1 MPRANLESRT
11 RSIPRHKLWLAFAIL
26 ALTGSVFAT
35 ATATAQTPAE
45 TADLLERVENL
56 SPAQRALLME
66 RLRGAP
72 MVADSTVTNPSAQP
86 IDDRFEARPLGQSLD
101 VADSLTALSSKRPQL
116 AQAEL
121 RRFGQSLF
129 DQSPET
135 FSPGSFGPV
144 PADYVIGVGDELVVE
159 IWGDVSLRDTY
170 RVDRSGSIL
179 VRDAGRITLTGM
191 TLDAARRT
199 VERQLARVISGVK
212 PGGGGSTFV
221 DVTMG
226 RLRAIR
232 VFVIGE
238 ATRPGGYEVSA
249 VSTVFQ
255 ALYAAG
261 GPSEIGSM
269 RAIQLIRNNRITAEL
284 DLYEWLTR
292 GLRTQDL
299 TLRDGDTVF
308 IPVTNSTVTMQGE
321 VRRPA
326 IFELKP
332 GEGVRELVAFAGGL
346 GANARA
352 DLAHVERVRPHED
365 RAVGQ
370 LDRLHLDL
378 SLEGV
383 FDVGAPSV
391 PLADGDRV
399 TVLPLSDRVEAY
411 VSIGGSVGL
420 PGRYGYESGMRLS
433 DLVQRSQGLWR
444 DAYRDRAVLVR
455 VRDDYTR
462 QSIPVN
468 LSSIQP
474 DSAGD
479 VTLAPMDSL
488 HVFSREIF
496 QEERML
502 SIHGEVRVPG
512 EYPYFEDMTLQDLV
526 LAAGGLLESAEA
538 RSAQVSRVTLDGE
551 GGDGLA
557 ELFDVELGRD
567 GSSPESATF
576 GLSNHDHVF
585 VRKLPG
591 YELQRNVIVEGEVRY
606 PGVYTLHSREERL
619 SSVIARAGGLLDT
632 AYPTGFRFVR
642 SEGDVGNVGLDL
654 AKAMKDP
661 GGANDIILMAGDEI
675 VIPPQPMSVRVV
687 GAVGFPTSVVFEKG
701 KSIGDYVKNA
711 GGFTRD
717 ADKGGTKIVYPNGLS
732 GGVRRLWPDPG
743 VKPGSTIFVPSRD
756 PTEGVDWGQVIVGTT
771 SIISSLATIYL
782 VIDRTN

>member
-1 MPRANLESRT
+1 MVVLGWAPWSHAQ
-11 RSIPRHKLWLAFAIL
+11 IP
-26 ALTGSVFAT
+26 SDT
-35 ATATAQTPAE
+35 AE
-45 TADLLERVENL
+45 LLERVQSL
-56 SPAQRALLME
+56 SPAQRALLLQ
-66 RLRGAP
+66 RLRGTPAAAESVATEAAP
-72 MVADSTVTNPSAQP
+72 AM
-86 IDDRFEARPLGQSLD
+86 IDDRFAPRPWGQS
-101 VADSLTALSSKRPQL
+101 VAAADSFAPPSPPSISREP
-116 AQAEL
+116 EL

-135 FSPGSFGPV
+135 FAPGSFGPV

-159 IWGDVSLRDTY
+159 VWGDVSLRDMY

-179 VRDAGRITLTGM
+179 VRDAGRVTVSGM
-191 TLDAARRT
+191 QLDAARRT
-199 VERQLARVISGVK
+199 IERQLARVISGVV
-212 PGGGGSTFV
+212 PGGEGSTHV

-238 ATRPGGYEVSA
+238 AMRPGGYEVSA

-261 GPSEIGSM
+261 GPSDIGSM
-269 RAIQLIRNNRITAEL
+269 RAIRLIRSNRVMAEL
-284 DLYEWLTR
+284 DLYEWLTE
-292 GLRTQDL
+292 GMRTQDL

-308 IPVTNSTVTMQGE
+308 IPVAVNTVSVQGE

-332 GEGVRELVAFAGGL
+332 DEGVREIIAFAGGL
-346 GANARA
+346 SANARA
-352 DLAHVERVRPHED
+352 DLAHVERIRPPDE
-365 RAVGQ
+365 RADSE

-378 SLEGV
+378 SLDGI
-383 FDVGAPSV
+383 FDDGAPRV
-391 PLADGDRV
+391 PLEDGDVV
-399 TVLPLSDRVEAY
+399 TVLPLTDRVEAF

-420 PGRYGYESGMRLS
+420 PGRYGYQPGMRLS
-433 DLVQRSQGLWR
+433 DLVARSQGLWR

-462 QSIPVN
+462 QSIPVD
-468 LSSIQP
+468 LASVQP
-474 DSAGD
+474 QSAAD
-479 VTLAPMDSL
+479 IALAPMDSL

-502 SIHGEVRVPG
+502 SIHGEVREPG
-512 EYPYFEDMTLQDLV
+512 EYPYFDQMTLQDLV

-538 RSAQVSRVTLDGE
+538 RSAQISRVTLDGE

-557 ELFDVELGRD
+557 ELFDVELGSE
-567 GSSPESATF
+567 GSSPEAATF
-576 GLSNHDHVF
+576 ELSNHDHVF

-632 AYPTGFRFVR
+632 AYPTGFRLVR
-642 SEGDVGNVGLDL
+642 REGNVGNVGLDL
-654 AKAMKDP
+654 AKALKDP

-732 GGVRRLWPDPG
+732 GGVRRFWPDPE

-756 PTEGVDWGQVIVGTT
+756 PEEGVDWGQVIVGTT
-771 SIISSLATIYL
+771 SVLSSLATIYL